1 MSSEWAKN
9 STFQITFTVIN
20 LGSAMF
26 DQIDVESSIWL
37 EGQEYIVKNCVEN
50 FDTETKEITAWH
62 VYNEINRI
70 YKRADLSKQDTSSD
84 TSNNDTS
91 SDGSTNTD
99 SSDNSDQEKTYSV
112 EDVLKAW
119 LDDNK
124 LGFSYEVHGKFDK
137 QVVDV
142 DGGGSGK
149 DMLSKIC
156 EAWPDAVI
164 YPDNKKIRVYS
175 EDEFFKDKG
184 RILDFPHDAKSVKIT
199 RDSKGIINQIRC
211 IGGKHSVASS
221 DGGAGGPGSLD
232 SAIDFAKSP
241 INASFGVDK
250 QKMLSDFAARD
261 HRVHAWGVD
270 VNRLYD
276 TVKSQGISPEW
287 FFAYD
292 LCEQDPMYY
301 SWLNHFA
308 YRNPDPYQ
316 DAINVCNWIKRF
328 ANSDS
333 FNPATG
339 YGAYA
344 TPQMTAQWNQEFHK
358 GTIGRL
364 YLQGTAAAV
373 MEVANENPG
382 RYGRPLQQ
390 CVGFIKSWGG
400 HTVTASEISSN
411 NSGGANGSG
420 WGWPFPCGEGH
431 FMLGQTFGTHPGD
444 GVGRPNGFHD
454 GTDFGA
460 YDHPGAEI
468 HAIHGGKCIIS
479 GDYVGGVGYY
489 VVIQDETGL
498 NVEYQEAF
506 SSPSLIR
513 VHVGDVVKLGD
524 VIGTR
529 NTSHVHIGI
538 TRHSFP
544 EAFAHAWSNDGTWID
559 PVATIKSGGASVPG
573 GSGSGGGGG
582 TTEEYY
588 FQPFIVQDDKSI
600 AEWGIHPG
608 PDLVDERFHDAE
620 SMRKYALTKLKPN
633 PDLTIEVS
641 LNGNEFVP
649 QAGEILKVL
658 AKKDY
663 SGSYKTVGFK
673 YYSEDK
679 SKDTEITLNNSK
691 TTILDYQNQRTKQ
704 IKQALDEQ
712 KKRIQGLADSLD
724 KQSKTL
730 TQIINDKNESDKNL
744 EAVDK
749 NVYWMQNG
757 QSNLVSGLTGGTAS
771 SESYSGSSA
780 TELTSGTLK
789 SNMFSVK
796 GAQGISAC
804 AMAKLTKTDDSC
816 IASMYVQFYKDDG
829 TVAGKSN
836 STYIT
841 GAYWLSSGAADIYV
855 PSGASRAQLVFTI
868 SGAGTLYIARPQVNK
883 GYKVTPW
890 SSLK

>member
-211 IGGKHSVASS
+211 VGGKHSVASS

-232 SAIDFAKSP
+232 SVIDFCKSP
-241 INASFGVDK
+241 INASFGVNK
-250 QKMLSDFAARD
+250 QAMIQNFAARS
-261 HRVHAWGVD
+261 RRAQAWGVD

-276 TVKSQGISPEW
+276 VVEQNGVSPAW
-287 FFAYD
+287 FFAYELQED
-292 LCEQDPMYY
+292 L
-301 SWLNHFA
+301 SGGLGWLNHTYRHGDA
-308 YRNPDPYQ
+308 YS
-316 DAINVCNWIKRF
+316 DAAYVCSWIKQTSQTPTIR
-328 ANSDS
+328 A
-333 FNPATG
+333 ATESG
-339 YGAYA
+339 KGNQSLA
-344 TPQMTAQWNQEFHK
+344 AQWNQEFPK
-358 GTIGRL
+358 GTIGHV
-364 YLQGTAAAV
+364 YLQGTAAAAW
-373 MEVANENPG
+373 ELEGIPG
-382 RYGRPLQQ
+382 GYFGKPLAG
-390 CVGFIKSWGG
+390 CVSVIKSWGG
-400 HTVTASEISSN
+400 HTVKTDENHSG
-411 NSGGANGSG
+411 NSGGATGGG

-431 FMLGQTFGTHPGD
+431 FALGQTFGTHPGD

-454 GTDFGA
+454 GTDFGS

-724 KQSKTL
+724 KQSKAL
-730 TQIINDKNESDKNL
+730 TQITNDKNESDKNL